1 MSDFP
6 ATRAEALDRLA
17 AFVPLAGRAYAERR
31 NFEEGPGGHRHVS
44 RLCAALRRRL
54 VSEEEV
60 IAAVLAAHPLAE
72 AEKFI
77 AEVCWR
83 TYWKGWLEQRPALW
97 GAHLAELDAARDR
110 LANDRLLADRHAA
123 AIDGRTGIAAFDAWA
138 QELAS
143 TGYLHNWARMQ
154 FASIWLFTLRLPIA
168 LGIAHTQ
175 GQFID
180 ADPASNTLSWRW
192 VAGAHT
198 PGKTYL
204 AEPERIAAM
213 TRGRLSADGL
223 ATRACAIDTV
233 PSPAAGPLRS
243 PRSLDPALP
252 SLLLLTSDD
261 LSLDAAP
268 SGRLS
273 TDPGRCAIRA
283 VALLE
288 EQAERGAAATAL
300 SGQAGANALA
310 RAAARFACTA
320 LPPLADGAA
329 LATAATAISARQ
341 IIMPFA
347 TTGPTRDAIAAAL
360 PPLEAAGIAVGEV
373 QRRWD
378 AAAWPHCGKGFFAL
392 KQHIPALIEAAGI
405 VRRRG

>member
-6 ATRAEALDRLA
+6 STRAEALERLEE
-17 AFVPLAGRAYAERR
+17 FVPLAGRAYAERR

-44 RLCAALRRRL
+44 RLSAALRRRL

-60 IAAVLAAHPLAE
+60 IAAVLAAHSLAE

-97 GAHLAELDAARDR
+97 LSHLAELETAREA
-110 LANDRLLADRHAA
+110 LGCDRLLAERHAA

-138 QELAS
+138 RELCD

-198 PGKTYL
+198 AGKTYL
-204 AEPERIAAM
+204 AEAGRIEAM

-223 ATRACAIDTV
+223 ASRACAIDTV
-233 PSPAAGPLRS
+233 PSPAAGPLRGL
-243 PRSLDPALP
+243 RAIDPGLP
-252 SLLLLTSDD
+252 SLLLLTKDD
-261 LSLDAAP
+261 LSLDAARA
-268 SGRLS
+268 GRL
-273 TDPGRCAIRA
+273 TGDLDRCDIRA
-283 VALLE
+283 VAMLTE
-288 EQAERGAAATAL
+288 AGETGAAAAL
-300 SGQAGANALA
+300 SERAGADALT
-310 RAAARFACTA
+310 RAAVRFACPA
-320 LPPLADGAA
+320 LPPLTNGAA
-329 LATAATAISARQ
+329 LVTAANEAGARQ
-341 IIMPFA
+341 IILPFA
-347 TTGPTRDAIAAAL
+347 TTGPTGVAVAAAL
-360 PPLEAAGIAVGEV
+360 PTLEAAGISVGEV

-405 VRRRG
+405 ARPRG

>member
-1 MSDFP
+1 MVDFP
-6 ATRAEALDRLA
+6 FTRAEALERLDQ
-17 AFVPLAGRAYAERR
+17 FVPLAGRAYAERR
-31 NFEEGPGGHRHVS
+31 NFDEGRGGHRHVS
-44 RLCAALRRRL
+44 RLSAALRRRL
-54 VSEEEV
+54 LGEEEV
-60 IAAVLAAHPLAE
+60 IAAVLAAHPLAD

-97 GAHLAELDAARDR
+97 ATHLDELGGARAALGR
-110 LANDRLLADRHAA
+110 DRLLAERHAA

-138 QELAS
+138 QELRD

-175 GQFID
+175 AQFID

-192 VAGAHT
+192 AAGAHT

-204 AEPERIAAM
+204 ADAARIAAM
-213 TRGRLSADGL
+213 TRGRLSASGL
-223 ATRACAIDTV
+223 ATRDCAVDTA
-233 PSPAAGPLRS
+233 PSPAAGLLRS
-243 PRSLDPALP
+243 PRAIDPALP
-252 SLLLLTSDD
+252 SLLLLTRDD

-268 SGRLS
+268 SGRL
-273 TDPGRCAIRA
+273 TGNLGGCDIRG

-288 EQAERGAAATAL
+288 EQGEAGAPAVAL
-300 SGQAGANALA
+300 SARASADALA
-310 RAAARFACTA
+310 RAAARFACPA

-329 LATAATAISARQ
+329 MATAASAAGARQ

-347 TTGPTRDAIAAAL
+347 TTGPTRDAITAAL
-360 PPLEAAGIAVGEV
+360 PALDAGGIAVGEV

-378 AAAWPHCGKGFFAL
+378 AAAWPYCGKGFFAL

-405 VRRRG
+405 ARPRG